1 VSWQIASGN
10 KDTITKDEL
19 LDVAEK
25 VMPHFTAYEGQLKQT
40 LFRALDVKDM
50 KFTYDFIET
59 ANILHKFAIFES
71 MRKHSSISG
80 AMGQSQL
87 QRCVDDGVG
96 PTKLFEVDDQD
107 KMFNLMQLW
116 DLKDEDE
123 EIGIDFP
130 SFYYMMRG

>member
-1 VSWQIASGN
+1 MINDISGRHPEKDDGLDLYEWTFVRSVAVSWQIASGN

-25 VMPHFTAYEGQLKQT
+25 VMPHFTAFEGQLKQT

-59 ANILHKFAIFES
+59 TNILHKFAIFES

-80 AMGQSQL
+80 AMGQGQL
-87 QRCVDDGVG
+87 
-96 PTKLFEVDDQD
+96 
-107 KMFNLMQLW
+107 
-116 DLKDEDE
+116 
-123 EIGIDFP
+123 
-130 SFYYMMRG
+130 

>member
-1 VSWQIASGN
+1 LVNDLSGRHPEKDDGLNLYEWTFLRSVGVSWQIASGN

-80 AMGQSQL
+80 AMGQ
-87 QRCVDDGVG
+87 G
-96 PTKLFEVDDQD
+96 
-107 KMFNLMQLW
+107 
-116 DLKDEDE
+116 
-123 EIGIDFP
+123 
-130 SFYYMMRG
+130 